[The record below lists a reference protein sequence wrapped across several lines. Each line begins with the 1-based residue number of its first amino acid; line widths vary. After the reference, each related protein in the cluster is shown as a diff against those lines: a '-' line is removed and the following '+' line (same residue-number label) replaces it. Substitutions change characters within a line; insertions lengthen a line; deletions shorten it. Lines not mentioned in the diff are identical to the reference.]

1 MKKSAFLLF
10 LFMSLSAAMGYS
22 QDTNLGGVWYHDG
35 KETRINVKDKDHV
48 VFVNE
53 NGDKAVGHF
62 TDPWHVKVPKWNVTG
77 AIKEGGNSISWS
89 NNTVWTRRP
98 GGGKT
103 HISGRWYHDN
113 KPTWI
118 EVYGSGW
125 KFTITNEQ
133 GQKSSGEARS
143 SRELYIPSLGITGHI
158 SSDGNKIKWSNG
170 TVWTRTPSGSG
181 PLSAPLE

>member
-22 QDTNLGGVWYHDG
+22 QDANLGGVWYHDG
-35 KETRINVKDKDHV
+35 KETRLNVKDKDHV

-77 AIKEGGNSISWS
+77 TIKEGGNSISWS
-89 NNTVWTRRP
+89 NNTVWTRQS

-133 GQKSSGEARS
+133 GQKSSGEAKS